1 MTRRKPD
8 VRALKPNERERLQR
22 QALIDAL
29 LDRALRG
36 LLTIPEAAVLA
47 EAWRAERRV
56 EEKTRR
62 QLTDTTRALARHR
75 EAADAEIRRLEGLLP
90 DTAATGP
97 QTPLCGPQSA
107 SEAVAGA
114 PGVRGGANA
123 SRSRTAPRGRSGGA
137 VDASAGRET
146 PRDAANG
153 RQRPAA

>member
-1 MTRRKPD
+1 MSRRKPD

-62 QLTDTTRALARHR
+62 RLGDTTRALARHR

-90 DTAATGP
+90 DTGSVGP
-97 QTPLCGPQSA
+97 SEALCGPQSA
-107 SEAVAGA
+107 TEAADGA
-114 PGVRGGANA
+114 RDVREAPEAPQG
-123 SRSRTAPRGRSGGA
+123 RTAPPDRSGGA
-137 VDASAGRET
+137 CGTTTARER
-146 PRDAANG
+146 PRNAANG
-153 RQRPAA
+153 RERPAA